1 MDVTG
6 LGELLAR
13 IAGEFRAKGRIYDIP
28 EKAFRRA
35 FELEAGSPGLEVMG
49 GRASLPVGPA
59 AGPHSQIAPNLVAAY
74 LAGARV
80 FELKT
85 VQADDAL
92 DIAKPCID
100 ALDEGHNTEWSTE
113 LSLTAAREEYLRGWI
128 AIGLLASLFSS
139 SPRSFFFNMSV
150 GYTLEGI
157 KSARMDSF
165 IEGMRAP
172 AETDFWKGAMR
183 DLETFVESES
193 FRSAFGSAPLPA
205 ARALISDFPSS
216 PVHSATLSTMH
227 GCPPDEIERIGSYLI
242 EEKGFDTFVKLNPT
256 LLGFDSARAVLDE
269 TGWKDIGI
277 RRDNFERDLQFPDAL
292 GLISSL
298 DAKAKA
304 RGRRFGIKLSNTLA
318 NANDGSFLPGGE
330 RYMSGRALFPLTVRL
345 AARLAAALPEWG
357 SRFSYCGGVWAR
369 NAGELIACGLGP
381 LTVATDI
388 LKPGGY
394 QRLLPA
400 ARAAV
405 AALPS
410 SPDRPD
416 AAALAR
422 LADSAL
428 ALPEYRS
435 GWKAGKAHIAKSLP
449 LYDCFAAPCIE
460 ACPVGQ
466 KVPEYIRLEAADSR
480 EEALAL
486 ILADNPLP
494 FITGTLCDHVCQE
507 ACCRNDY
514 EGPVEIRA
522 VKLACARAAS
532 ITVAAVPRDPSFRG
546 KVAVIGA
553 GPAGLSCAHHLALA
567 GAGVTVFD
575 EALEPGGIPANV
587 IPRFRIPRADVA
599 ADIERIRSLGA
610 DFRFGVRIESLE
622 SLEAQGYTD
631 FFLCTGAP
639 VPKELPLEGGA
650 IPVVDA
656 LSFLSAASRLAA
668 GAPPA
673 EWPYG
678 QPRHVVV
685 AGGGNTAMDA
695 VRVALRL
702 PGIEEVRL
710 SYRRSREE
718 MPADR
723 EELESALEEGG
734 KLMEL
739 SLPERSYYGPDGPR
753 LALRIMEL
761 GERDASGRRSP
772 RPTDRT
778 QSVDCELLVA
788 AVGEAPDISLLE
800 AMGLSRGPKGTPF
813 FDPATQASP
822 RPRVYVGGDAA
833 QGPASIISAVA
844 DGRRAAYAILRAAG
858 MEPPA
863 STYAPSA
870 PDEGKLSVRG
880 EIAESLPRASASF
893 VSREA
898 ERCLRCDSAC
908 LRCVEVCPNRA
919 NFALPLPPGGIPA
932 KPDRGF
938 DQSIQILHV
947 DALCN
952 ECGNCGTFCPFDGEP
967 YRGKPTL
974 FEDRAAMEARH
985 DSAARVLNAGFC
997 YVASGDDARAKGGA
1011 GRPGPGERPFLLVR
1025 ATAGAEVQE
1034 LSYAD
1039 WAEDGAGGLMES
1051 LARAVFRDHPYLIGG
1066 LR

>member
-28 EKAFRRA
+28 ENAFRRA

-183 DLETFVESES
+183 DLGTFVESEA
-193 FRSAFGSAPLPA
+193 FRSSFGAAHLSA
-205 ARALISDFPSS
+205 ARSLLADFPSS

-227 GCPPDEIERIGSYLI
+227 GCPPDEIERIGSYLL
-242 EEKGFDTFVKLNPT
+242 ETKGLDTFVKLNPT
-256 LLGFDSARAVLDE
+256 LLGYDSARSILDE
-269 TGWKDIGI
+269 TGWRGI
-277 RRDNFERDLQFPDAL
+277 EVHRDNFERDLQFPDAL
-292 GLISSL
+292 KLVSAL

-330 RYMSGRALFPLTVRL
+330 RYMSGRALFPLTVSL
-345 AARLAAALPEWG
+345 AARLAKALPDWS
-357 SRFSYCGGVWAR
+357 SRFSYCGGAWAR
-369 NAGELIACGLGP
+369 NAGELIAAGLGP

-394 QRLLPA
+394 LRLLPA

-435 GWKAGKAHIAKSLP
+435 GWKAGEAHIAKSLP
-449 LYDCFAAPCIE
+449 LYDCFAAPCTE

-466 KVPEYIRLEAADSR
+466 KVPEYIRLEASGAR

-494 FITGTLCDHVCQE
+494 FITGTLCDHACQD

-514 EGPVEIRA
+514 EGTVEIRA
-522 VKLACARAAS
+522 VKLACAKAAS
-532 ITVAAVPRDPSFRG
+532 VPVAAASCDAPTDKQVARMGDIR
-546 KVAVIGA
+546 VAVIGA

-567 GAGVTVFD
+567 GASVTVFD
-575 EALEPGGIPANV
+575 EANEPGGIPANV
-587 IPRFRIPRADVA
+587 IPRFRIPRADVS
-599 ADIERIRSLGA
+599 ADIQRIRSLGA
-610 DFRFGVRIESLE
+610 EFRFGVRIESLG
-622 SLEAQGYTD
+622 SLETQGFTS
-631 FFLCTGAP
+631 FFVCAGAP
-639 VPKELPLEGGA
+639 VAKELPIEGDA

-668 GAPPA
+668 GGPPS

-695 VRVALRL
+695 VRIALRL

-710 SYRRSREE
+710 SYRRTREE

-723 EELESALEEGG
+723 EELESAIEEGG

-739 SLPERSYYGPDGPR
+739 SLPERAYRGPDGPR

-772 RPTDRT
+772 RPTDRS
-778 QSVDCELLVA
+778 QSVDCELIVA
-788 AVGEAPDISLLE
+788 AVGESPDPGLLASL
-800 AMGLSRGPKGTPF
+800 GLACGPKGTPPY
-813 FDPATQASP
+813 DPETQASA
-822 RPRVYVGGDAA
+822 RPGVYVGGDAA
-833 QGPASIISAVA
+833 RGPASIISAVA

-858 MEPPA
+858 IEPPA

-870 PDEGKLSVRG
+870 PDDDKLSARG
-880 EIAESLPRASASF
+880 EFAESAPRESASF

-919 NFALPLPPGGIPA
+919 NFALPVEVGKNFA
-932 KPDRGF
+932 
-938 DQSIQILHV
+938 QSIQILHV
-947 DALCN
+947 DSLCN
-952 ECGNCGTFCPFDGEP
+952 ECGNCGVFCPFEGRPFKD
-967 YRGKPTL
+967 KPTL
-974 FEDRAAMEARH
+974 FGDRAALDASGNPGFCCSGTGGGEARP
-985 DSAARVLNAGFC
+985 SLAMREAPGSRIV
-997 YVASGDDARAKGGA
+997 VADFEDW
-1011 GRPGPGERPFLLVR
+1011 GR
-1025 ATAGAEVQE
+1025 
-1034 LSYAD
+1034 
-1039 WAEDGAGGLMES
+1039 DGAGPAMAAI
-1051 LARAVFRDHPYLIGG
+1051 ARTVLRDHPYLLGG
-1066 LR
+1066 SR